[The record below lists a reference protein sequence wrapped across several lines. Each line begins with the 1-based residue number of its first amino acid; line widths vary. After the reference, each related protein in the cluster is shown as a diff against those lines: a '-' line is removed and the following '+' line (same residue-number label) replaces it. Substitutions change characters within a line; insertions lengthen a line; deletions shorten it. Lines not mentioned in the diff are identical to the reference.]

1 METQKKDSHF
11 LKNVQGGGE
20 DFGEGIVIHNG
31 QLLCGS
37 VNLLFLRLYL
47 ALVAWL
53 GCYDRGNKG
62 MGRHHCNKT

>member
-1 METQKKDSHF
+1 MVETQKKDSHF

-47 ALVAWL
+47 ALGSLARL
-53 GCYDRGNKG
+53 L
-62 MGRHHCNKT
+62 